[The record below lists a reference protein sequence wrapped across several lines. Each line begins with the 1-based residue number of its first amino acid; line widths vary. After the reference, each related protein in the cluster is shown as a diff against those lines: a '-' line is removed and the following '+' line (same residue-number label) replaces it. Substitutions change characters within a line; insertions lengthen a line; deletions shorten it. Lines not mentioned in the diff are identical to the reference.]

1 MRIFYREQGGPV
13 GENVQGSKTLR
24 SWRHFAI
31 IGLCLALLYVFGV
44 SSLKSHPATLDD
56 WDSIKHLSTSQN
68 GPINSIAETI
78 ESVIDKTRQDHA
90 PGYFVLLN
98 LWSRFTGLDLFTLR
112 LLSVFIGLF
121 ALVCTYRLALSTGK
135 PETAMDATILA
146 TFIAFVVY
154 YTYTVRLYSLL
165 PTLSIAVLW
174 SYWRVL
180 STERQVSRRL
190 WLAFIVSSAAI
201 LWVHYFG
208 TILLGAVGVYHLFF
222 ASKNRRW
229 LQICLAATVAGLLFA
244 PWLPVFIEGLA
255 GRAVPASDALS
266 FFESASA
273 LASIY
278 TNGLP
283 LLVPVIGVV
292 AAANFRLLNRSQQYI
307 LIVVS
312 TIFLLM
318 LIGNEFAPL
327 LIARRIRYTLILAL
341 PWACALA
348 IGLNRVPHWRFLR
361 IPFLI
366 LWIAAFAAY
375 SRSDQLLLYTNW
387 LTLNLHKTPPYQD
400 LLYESKI
407 DPEPGDYILS
417 FHPDASVYPAVFQY
431 YDQFLGRWSG
441 LNHIWVNSDG
451 QPAVQSSDQNYGTI
465 ESMAFWKFRVWLVYN
480 PEQTDLESMS
490 SFTAGFQKYYKS
502 CGRYLEKSKSVI
514 ELFGPKD
521 IPCKMLTAAA
531 SSSLHIHYDNG
542 SVLRFISVELHSDK
556 LTVYLWWP
564 QTMYGDYAYSL
575 QIFNQDGTKVDAQT
589 DTVITDIGFYVED
602 IDVSSLS
609 AGEYDVK
616 LIVYDRQ
623 SLEGQPGIIFGPQHR
638 FQRDVEVGRF
648 QIGG

>member
-1 MRIFYREQGGPV
+1 MQSDRAV
-13 GENVQGSKTLR
+13 R
-24 SWRHFAI
+24 SWKHFAVV
-31 IGLCLALLYVFGV
+31 GLCLALLYVFGV
-44 SSLKSHPATLDD
+44 TSLKSHPATQEE
-56 WDSIKHLSTSQN
+56 WDSINQLSTSQTD
-68 GPINSIAETI
+68 PIYSIAETI
-78 ESVIDKTRQDHA
+78 QRTIAIPQKDHA
-90 PGYFVLLN
+90 PGYFILLN
-98 LWSRFTGLDLFTLR
+98 LWSRLAGLDLFSLR
-112 LLSVFIGLF
+112 LLSVYIGLF
-121 ALVCTYRLALSTGK
+121 ALVSTYRLALLVGTPK
-135 PETAMDATILA
+135 TALDAALLA

-154 YTYTVRLYSLL
+154 YTHTVRMYSLL
-165 PTLSIAVLW
+165 PALSIAVLW

-180 STERQVSRRL
+180 SLARRVSRRL

-201 LWVHYFG
+201 LWAHYFG

-222 ASKNRRW
+222 APKNRRW

-283 LLVPVIGVV
+283 LLVPVVGVV
-292 AAANFRLLNRSQQYI
+292 ATANFRQLRQSEQYI
-307 LIVVS
+307 FIIVS
-312 TIFLLM
+312 TIALLM

-417 FHPDASVYPAVFQY
+417 FHPDASVYPTIFQY

-441 LNHIWVNSDG
+441 LNHIWVNSNG
-451 QPAVQSSDQNYGTI
+451 QPAVQSSDQIYGTI

-480 PEQTDLESMS
+480 PEQTDLQTLRA
-490 SFTAGFQKYYKS
+490 FTDDFLQFYHS
-502 CGRYLEKSKSVI
+502 CGSYVEKRNSLI
-514 ELFGPKD
+514 ELYIPKD
-521 IPCKMLTAAA
+521 ISCAVLTATGTAFE
-531 SSSLHIHYDNG
+531 SIDYDNG
-542 SVLRFISVELHSDK
+542 SRLRNIVYELDSAK
-556 LTVYLWWP
+556 LTVNLWWSR
-564 QTMYGDYAYSL
+564 TRYGDFSYSL
-575 QIFNQDGTKVDAQT
+575 QLFDLEGARVGPQSDA
-589 DTVITDIGFYVED
+589 VITDIGFYVENLD
-602 IDVSSLS
+602 LSSLPT
-609 AGEYDVK
+609 GEYALK
-616 LIVYDRQ
+616 LIVYNAQ
-623 SLEGQPGIIFGPQHR
+623 SLEGQPGIIVGPQHR
-638 FQRDVEVGRF
+638 FQRDVEVGR
-648 QIGG
+648 IKI

>member
-1 MRIFYREQGGPV
+1 M
-13 GENVQGSKTLR
+13 QGSKTLR

-31 IGLCLALLYVFGV
+31 IGLCLALLYVFGI

-229 LQICLAATVAGLLFA
+229 WGICLAAMTAVLLFV
-244 PWLPVFIEGLA
+244 PWLPVVIAGLV
-255 GRAVPASDALS
+255 RRSTHTIDALS
-266 FFESASA
+266 LVESATA
-273 LASIY
+273 LASVY

-292 AAANFRLLNRSQQYI
+292 AAANSRRLNRSQQYI
-307 LIVVS
+307 IIVVS
-312 TIFLLM
+312 AIALLM
-318 LIGNEFAPL
+318 LIGNEFAQL

-341 PWACALA
+341 PWVCALA
-348 IGLNRVPHWRFLR
+348 ISLQQIPRWRLFR
-361 IPFLI
+361 IPFMLS
-366 LWIAAFAAY
+366 WIAAFATY
-375 SRSDQLLLYTNW
+375 SDSDELLLFTNW

-400 LLYESKI
+400 LLYEPGI
-407 DPEPGDYILS
+407 DIAEGDYIVS
-417 FHPDASVYPAVFQY
+417 FHPNSELLRPIYSY
-431 YDQFLGRWSG
+431 YDNFLGRWSG
-441 LNHIWVNSDG
+441 LIHITTYYDG
-451 QPAVQSSDQNYGTI
+451 RPRIQSSEQRTSSLGSM
-465 ESMAFWKFRVWLVYN
+465 ESWRFRAWLVYN